1 MLRYA
6 SELSGQVFERLYGN
20 KQNTTSCEK
29 LKAFVDMTVL
39 YKALLLVVIFPFCV
53 NIRQKE
59 ETAKERNMLILLVG
73 VST

>member
-1 MLRYA
+1 
-6 SELSGQVFERLYGN
+6 
-20 KQNTTSCEK
+20 
-29 LKAFVDMTVL
+29 MTVL

-59 ETAKERNMLILLVG
+59 ETAKERNTLILLVG